1 MVTYSSL
8 IFESSGAVRETG
20 FAGGGLRMTHKCKL
34 LSSALV
40 IGVLGMASVSCAY
53 RKPRPPWQQRTCAF
67 HASQPDPLR

>member
-1 MVTYSSL
+1 
-8 IFESSGAVRETG
+8 
-20 FAGGGLRMTHKCKL
+20 MTHKCKL